1 MPKLNNSVSGALRQ
15 FSYWVAAGTIGRL
28 DQEGIEYGRL
38 LQEEPTALETVYAV
52 WANVLELDDDG
63 KVLNAKYAAQRAA
76 AYVREHMTG
85 KRADPPFEAW
95 ECALY

>member
-1 MPKLNNSVSGALRQ
+1 MPKLSNSVSGALRQ

-38 LQEEPTALETVYAV
+38 LQEEPSALETVYAV
-52 WANVLELDDDG
+52 WANVLELDADG
-63 KVLNAKYAAQRAA
+63 NVLNAKYAEKRAA
-76 AYVREHMTG
+76 DYVREYMTG